1 MRDMAVCA
9 RQLAAVQ
16 LLAGFTAL
24 AGCASYAPG
33 SAALGPQDGVEV
45 RQEGRIL
52 LVLPPAGSGGGATTT
67 GLVFYPGGLVD
78 HRAYVPL
85 AALIARAGH
94 PVAIV
99 RMPLD
104 LAVLGKTRGL
114 AVAALLPGVGRWAIG
129 GHSLGGAMAADLVHD
144 EPGRFAGL
152 VLLAAYPPDGASIA
166 STGLPVLSIAG
177 TRDQVVNREK
187 LDGSRALLPPTARFV
202 AIEGGNH
209 AQFGDYGPQKGDGEP
224 GIGRGE
230 QLAAAADE
238 IVRFLEALDTP

>member
-1 MRDMAVCA
+1 MMRETPVRAW
-9 RQLAAVQ
+9 RLAAV
-16 LLAGFTAL
+16 LVLAVL

-33 SAALGPQDGVEV
+33 PGALASRDGVEV
-45 RQEGRIL
+45 RQEGRSL
-52 LVLPPAGSGGGATTT
+52 LVLPRTGGDTAAI

-94 PVAIV
+94 PVVIV
-99 RMPLD
+99 QMPLD
-104 LAVLGKTRGL
+104 LAVLGKRRGL
-114 AVAALLPGVGRWAIG
+114 AVPPLLPGVGRWAIG

-177 TRDQVVNREK
+177 TRDGVVNREK
-187 LDGSRALLPPTARFV
+187 LEGSRALLPPTARFV
-202 AIEGGNH
+202 SLEGGNH

-224 GIGRGE
+224 GIGRE
-230 QLAAAADE
+230 QQLEAAADE
-238 IVRFLEALDTP
+238 IVRFLEERQNP

>member
-1 MRDMAVCA
+1 MVRA
-9 RQLAAVQ
+9 RRLAAVL
-16 LLAGFTAL
+16 LLAGFTVL
-24 AGCASYAPG
+24 AGCASYPPGDGALAPQ
-33 SAALGPQDGVEV
+33 AGVDI
-45 RQEGRIL
+45 RQEGRAL
-52 LVLPPAGSGGGATTT
+52 LVLPRAGADTAGT

-85 AALIARAGH
+85 AVLIARAGH

-104 LAVLGKTRGL
+104 LAVLGKRRGL
-114 AVAALLPGVGRWAIG
+114 AVIEVLPGVGRWAIG

-166 STGLPVLSIAG
+166 STGLPTLSIAG
-177 TRDQVVNREK
+177 TRDAVVNREK
-187 LDGSRALLPPTARFV
+187 LEGSRSLLPPTARFV

-224 GIGRGE
+224 AIGRDE
-230 QLAAAADE
+230 QLAVAADE

>member
-1 MRDMAVCA
+1 MRDMAMRA
-9 RQLAAVQ
+9 RQLAAV
-16 LLAGFTAL
+16 LVLSVL

-33 SAALGPQDGVEV
+33 PGALAPQDGVEV
-45 RQEGRIL
+45 RQEGRTL
-52 LVLPPAGSGGGATTT
+52 LVLPRAAGDTAAI

-85 AALIARAGH
+85 AALVARTGY

-104 LAVLGKTRGL
+104 LAVLGKRRGL
-114 AVAALLPGVGRWAIG
+114 AVPELLPGVGRWAIG

-166 STGLPVLSIAG
+166 STGLPALSIAG
-177 TRDQVVNREK
+177 TRDLVVNREK
-187 LDGSRALLPPTARFV
+187 LEGSRALLPPTARFV
-202 AIEGGNH
+202 AIEGGTH

-230 QLAAAADE
+230 QLAAAAGE
-238 IVRFLEALDTP
+238 IVRFLEALGTP

>member
-1 MRDMAVCA
+1 MRRTTVRAGG
-9 RQLAAVQ
+9 LAAAIV
-16 LLAGFTAL
+16 LAAL

-33 SAALGPQDGVEV
+33 PGALAPHAGVEI
-45 RQEGRIL
+45 RQEGRAL
-52 LVLPPAGSGGGATTT
+52 LVLPPGGAGGAAAS

-85 AALIARAGH
+85 AALVARAGH

-104 LAVLGKTRGL
+104 LAVLGKRRGL
-114 AVAALLPGVGRWAIG
+114 AVPPLLPGVGRWAIG

-152 VLLAAYPPDGASIA
+152 VLLAAYPPGSASIA
-166 STGLPVLSIAG
+166 STALPVLSLTG
-177 TRDQVVNREK
+177 TRDFVVDRGK
-187 LDGSRALLPPTARFV
+187 LEGSRALLPIATRFV
-202 AIEGGNH
+202 TIDGGNH

-224 GIGRGE
+224 GIGRDE
-230 QLAAAADE
+230 QLAVAAGE
-238 IVRFLEALDTP
+238 IVRFLEALGTP